1 MHLNEETLNE
11 YLDGALETVERAA
24 AEAHLAACPQC
35 AARLAELQTL
45 FATLEALPAEPL
57 TRDLSAA
64 VEAALTAST
73 AAPLSLPMRA
83 VLLLQAFIAVIV
95 LALSA
100 PVLLANLPPF
110 NPAQLGPTFTLNW
123 ASLLEPLAQLWAQS
137 QTFVR
142 SATSPLTEIS
152 LWMWGATLGSLA
164 VLWLVGNGAVLRFIT
179 SSRSHS
185 WKN

>member
-35 AARLAELQTL
+35 SARLVELQTL

-57 TRDLSAA
+57 TRDLSAS
-64 VEAALTAST
+64 VEAALTSP
-73 AAPLSLPMRA
+73 APVRLSLPVRA
-83 VLLLQAFIAVIV
+83 VLLLQVLIAIIV
-95 LALSA
+95 LTLSA
-100 PVLLANLPPF
+100 PILLANLPPF
-110 NPAQLGPTFTLNW
+110 NLTQLAPTFTLDW
-123 ASLLEPLAQLWAQS
+123 ASLFEPLAQLWAQS

-142 SATSPLTEIS
+142 AATSPLTEIS
-152 LWMWGATLGSLA
+152 LWMWGAALGSLA
-164 VLWLVGNGAVLRFIT
+164 VLWLVGNGAVLGLIT

>member
-11 YLDGALETVERAA
+11 YLDDELETAQRAE

-35 AARLAELQTL
+35 AARLAELQML

-57 TRDLSAA
+57 ARDLSAT
-64 VEAALTAST
+64 VEAALTAP
-73 AAPLSLPMRA
+73 APAPLSLPVRA
-83 VLLLQAFIAVIV
+83 VLLLQVFIAIIV

-110 NPAQLGPTFTLNW
+110 NPAQLAPTFTLDW
-123 ASLLEPLAQLWAQS
+123 ASLLEPLTQLWVQS
-137 QTFVR
+137 QTFLS
-142 SATSPLTEIS
+142 SATAPLTEIS
-152 LWMWGATLGSLA
+152 VWMWGAALGSLA
-164 VLWLVGNGAVLRFIT
+164 VLWLVGNGAVLRLIT